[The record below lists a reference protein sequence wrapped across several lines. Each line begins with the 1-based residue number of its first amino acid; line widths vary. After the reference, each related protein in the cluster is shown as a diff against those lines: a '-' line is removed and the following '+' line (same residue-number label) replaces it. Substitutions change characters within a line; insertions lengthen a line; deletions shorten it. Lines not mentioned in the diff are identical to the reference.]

1 MKLKSTFYGYLFFIF
16 FPLLAIGQDIS
27 LYTQINGRY
36 DFTFVGNTMNTA
48 ENNPSPG
55 LVTQTSSTANLNL
68 NPGDTVVRSYLYWA
82 GSGDG
87 DFSVDLNGTI
97 MTPDRTF
104 SHSRL
109 SGFPQQQTFTYFSA
123 FKDITTYIQTNGNG
137 DYTLSDL
144 DISPFELHHKQV
156 STNFAGWAI
165 LIVYE
170 NSTLPLNQ
178 LNIYDG
184 LQGVPSNLTI
194 NLTNL
199 FVIDNSGATAG
210 FIAWEGDVSLPTE
223 TFSVNGSVLSNT
235 LNPAN
240 NVFNST
246 NSVTGATNLYNMDLD
261 IYEIEDYIQIGNT
274 NATITLSSL
283 QDFIMINAI
292 VTKLNSQLP
301 DATIVL
307 NNFNVTCDS
316 REVPITYTVSNLNST
331 NDLQSNT
338 PIAFYVDGIL
348 VGTSHTQN
356 IIPIGGN
363 ETGSAIITI
372 PSTTPLNFTVLAVV
386 DDIGDGTGIVTELAE
401 NNNTNTIHIEL
412 LVAPDFNDLNPVLS
426 CNLGLTRGIFDF
438 SAYENEVKTDVS
450 HSATFYES
458 HDDAINTINPIFN
471 ASNYEALTT
480 PKEIFIRIED
490 NDCFAI
496 TSFTLL
502 TENCPPIIYNAVS
515 DNNDGLNDSFFIDG
529 LRDIFVDFKL
539 EIYNRWGKLVWTGDN
554 NKPNWKGKIE
564 EGIGS
569 KQAPDGTYFYI
580 LYLNDPSYPEPLN
593 GYLYLTR

>member
-1 MKLKSTFYGYLFFIF
+1 MKLKSTFYGYLFLFF

-36 DFTFVGNTMNTA
+36 DFTFVGNTLNPQ
-48 ENNPSPG
+48 ENSFQPSPSIF
-55 LVTQTSSTANLNL
+55 TSSSADLTLDSSDVIERA
-68 NPGDTVVRSYLYWA
+68 YLYWA
-82 GSGDG
+82 GCGTG
-87 DFSVDLNGTI
+87 DFDIKLNGVDITAE
-97 MTPDRTF
+97 RTF
-104 SHSRL
+104 SNL
-109 SGFPQQQTFTYFSA
+109 LFTQFNFFSA
-123 FKDITTYIQTNGNG
+123 FTDITSFVQSTGNG
-137 DYTLSDL
+137 TYTVSDL
-144 DISPFELHHKQV
+144 DVTSFIDLHYQNR
-156 STNFAGWAI
+156 TNFAGWAI
-165 LIVYE
+165 IVVYQ
-170 NSTLPLNQ
+170 NNALPLNQ

-184 LQGVPSNLTI
+184 LQVVSQVQNLLTV
-194 NLTNL
+194 NLDALN
-199 FVIDNSGATAG
+199 VIDNQDARIG
-210 FIAWEGDVSLPTE
+210 FLAWEGDSGLAVNE
-223 TFSVNGSVLSNT
+223 TLRINGTILSNPP

-240 NVFNST
+240 NAFNGTNTVT
-246 NSVTGATNLYNMDLD
+246 NSNELYNMDLD
-261 IYEIEDYIQIGNT
+261 IYNIQNNIAIGDT
-274 NATITLSSL
+274 SATIELTSG
-283 QDFIMINAI
+283 QDYVMINAI

-307 NNFNVTCDS
+307 NDFNVTCDS

-338 PIAFYVDGIL
+338 PIAFYVDGAL
-348 VGTSHTQN
+348 VGTSQTQN

-401 NNNTNTIHIEL
+401 NNNTNTINIEL

-458 HDDAINTINPIFN
+458 YDDALNAMNPIFN

-554 NKPNWKGKIE
+554 YKPNWKGKIE

>member
-1 MKLKSTFYGYLFFIF
+1 MKLKNTFYGYLFFIF

-36 DFTFVGNTMNTA
+36 DFTFVGNTLNPQ
-48 ENNPSPG
+48 ENSFQPSPSIF
-55 LVTQTSSTANLNL
+55 TSSSADLTLDSSDVIERA
-68 NPGDTVVRSYLYWA
+68 YLYWA
-82 GSGDG
+82 GCGTG
-87 DFSVDLNGTI
+87 DFDIKLNGVDITAE
-97 MTPDRTF
+97 RTF
-104 SHSRL
+104 SNL
-109 SGFPQQQTFTYFSA
+109 LFTQFNFFSA
-123 FKDITTYIQTNGNG
+123 FTDITSFVQSTGNG
-137 DYTLSDL
+137 TYTVSDL
-144 DISPFELHHKQV
+144 DVTSFIDLHYQNR
-156 STNFAGWAI
+156 TNFAGWAI
-165 LIVYE
+165 IVVYQ
-170 NSTLPLNQ
+170 NNALPLNQ

-184 LQGVPSNLTI
+184 LQVVSQVQNLLTV
-194 NLTNL
+194 NLDALN
-199 FVIDNSGATAG
+199 VIDNQDARIG
-210 FIAWEGDVSLPTE
+210 FLAWEGDSGLAVNE
-223 TFSVNGSVLSNT
+223 TLRINGTILSNPP

-240 NVFNST
+240 NAFNGTNTVT
-246 NSVTGATNLYNMDLD
+246 NSNELYNMDLD
-261 IYEIEDYIQIGNT
+261 IYNIQNNIAIGDT
-274 NATITLSSL
+274 SATIELTSG
-283 QDFIMINAI
+283 QDYVMINAI

-348 VGTSHTQN
+348 VGTSQTQN

-401 NNNTNTIHIEL
+401 NNNTNTISIEL
-412 LVAPDFNDLNPVLS
+412 LVAPDFNNLNPVLS

-458 HDDAINTINPIFN
+458 HDDAINAINPIFN

-554 NKPNWKGKIE
+554 NKPNWKGEIE

>member
-1 MKLKSTFYGYLFFIF
+1 MKLKSAFYGYLFFIF

-36 DFTFVGNTMNTA
+36 DFTFVGNTLNPQ
-48 ENNPSPG
+48 ENSFQPSPSIF
-55 LVTQTSSTANLNL
+55 TSSSADLTLDSSDVIERA
-68 NPGDTVVRSYLYWA
+68 YLYWA
-82 GSGDG
+82 GCGTG
-87 DFSVDLNGTI
+87 DFDIKLNGVDITAE
-97 MTPDRTF
+97 RTF
-104 SHSRL
+104 SNL
-109 SGFPQQQTFTYFSA
+109 LFTQFNFFSA
-123 FKDITTYIQTNGNG
+123 FTDITSFVQSTGNG
-137 DYTLSDL
+137 TYTVSDL
-144 DISPFELHHKQV
+144 DVTSFIDLHYQNR
-156 STNFAGWAI
+156 TNFAGWAI
-165 LIVYE
+165 IVVYQ
-170 NSTLPLNQ
+170 NNALPLNQ

-184 LQGVPSNLTI
+184 LQVVSQVQNLLTV
-194 NLTNL
+194 NLDALN
-199 FVIDNSGATAG
+199 VIDNQDARIG
-210 FIAWEGDVSLPTE
+210 FLAWEGDSGLAVNE
-223 TFSVNGSVLSNT
+223 TLRINGTILSNPP

-240 NVFNST
+240 NAFNGTNTVT
-246 NSVTGATNLYNMDLD
+246 NSNELYNMDLD
-261 IYEIEDYIQIGNT
+261 IYNIQNNIAIGDT
-274 NATITLSSL
+274 SATIELTSG
-283 QDFIMINAI
+283 QDYVMINAI

-307 NNFNVTCDS
+307 NDFNVTCDS
-316 REVPITYTVSNLNST
+316 REVPITYTVSNINST
-331 NDLQSNT
+331 NDLQANT

-348 VGTSHTQN
+348 VGTSQTQN
-356 IIPIGGN
+356 IIPIGDN
-363 ETGSAIITI
+363 ETGSAIITV
-372 PSTTPLNFTVLAVV
+372 PSTTPLDFTVLAVV

-401 NNNTNTIHIEL
+401 NNNTNTINIEL

-458 HDDAINTINPIFN
+458 HDDAINAINPIFN

-539 EIYNRWGKLVWTGDN
+539 EIYNRWGKLVWKGDN

>member
-1 MKLKSTFYGYLFFIF
+1 MKQKSTFWGYLFLFF

-68 NPGDTVVRSYLYWA
+68 NPGDTVIRAYLYWA

-274 NATITLSSL
+274 NATITLSSN

-307 NNFNVTCDS
+307 NDYNVTCDS
-316 REVPITYTVSNLNST
+316 REVTIAYTVSNLNST
-331 NDLQSNT
+331 NDLQANT
-338 PIAFYVDGIL
+338 PIAFYVDGVL
-348 VGTSHTQN
+348 VGNSQTQN

-363 ETGSAIITI
+363 ETGSAVITV

-386 DDIGDGTGIVTELAE
+386 DDMGNGTGIVTELAE
-401 NNNTNTIHIEL
+401 NNNTNTISIEL
-412 LVAPDFNDLNPVLS
+412 IVAPDFNVLNPLLS

-458 HDDAINTINPIFN
+458 QDDALNAINPIFN
-471 ASNYEALTT
+471 TSNYEAFTT

-490 NDCFAI
+490 NNCFAI

-515 DNNDGLNDSFFIDG
+515 DNNDGLNDSFFIEG
-529 LRDIFVDFKL
+529 LRDIFIDFKL
-539 EIYNRWGKLVWTGDN
+539 EIYNRWGKLIWTGDN
-554 NKPNWKGKIE
+554 SKPDWNGWVE

-580 LYLNDPSYPEPLN
+580 LYLNDPSFPEPLN